1 MCALNEV
8 KQYLSQTTEHGQ
20 GSSPKVLIEAI
31 MSISKLSVSDCD
43 DCDVPNYY
51 ICGQCEY
58 GQGGSGLY
66 EGDQDYFILMVNGD
80 KFYPNK
86 G

>member
-1 MCALNEV
+1 MNKYHLKDYIN
-8 KQYLSQTTEHGQ
+8 QPYDS
-20 GSSPKVLIEAI
+20 VL
-31 MSISKLSVSDCD
+31 MKPRSDCD

-66 EGDQDYFILMVNGD
+66 EGDEDYFILMVNGD
-80 KFYPNK
+80 KFYPNSLK
-86 G
+86 ESV

>member
-1 MCALNEV
+1 MKDYINQPYNSV
-8 KQYLSQTTEHGQ
+8 KLQ
-20 GSSPKVLIEAI
+20 PNK
-31 MSISKLSVSDCD
+31 DCNM
-43 DCDVPNYY
+43 CDVPNDY
-51 ICGQCEY
+51 ICGECEN

-86 G
+86 ERSKL